1 MTTPQELS
9 GRYLLG
15 ETIGFGGMSEV
26 HLARDQRL
34 DRDVAIK
41 VLRADLAR
49 DPSFYL
55 RFRREAQNAA
65 SLNHPSIVAV
75 YDTGEADTDEGP
87 LPYIVMEYVEGDTL
101 RDLVRNDGPFDPRR
115 ASAVIADVC
124 AALDF
129 SHKNGIVHRD
139 MKPANI
145 MINRAGEVKVM
156 DFGIARAMS
165 DATSTMTQTAAVIGT
180 AQYLSPEQA
189 RGERVDAR
197 SDIYSVGCVLFEIL
211 SGEPPFTGD
220 SPVAV
225 AYQHVSEE
233 PPAPSSINPDISPEL
248 DSIVLKALSKNPANR
263 YQNAAEMRG
272 DLVSVL
278 SGQRP
283 SAPTVM
289 TDEERTTIFG
299 AVAPGPQRPP
309 THTAAAVAVE
319 RDDERKPSNNA
330 MRWIAGALAVMLI
343 AGIGFFL
350 FTLNSGSGGK
360 EQIAIP
366 DVAGQLVGDA
376 KAALEKEGFQ
386 TSVQTKADADVPA
399 DIVINTSPAAG
410 IRWDKGKIV
419 TLNVSAGPETVEV
432 PKLVGLTEEQATQA
446 LTAAGFVVNDDIIR
460 KASTEEELDKV
471 ISQDPSA
478 GANVSKGSTITLTV
492 GGGPDQ
498 VRIPDVKGQS
508 QTQAVGNIEG
518 AGFKTAIVTADSEQ
532 SEGTVLS
539 TSPAGGDKADKDST
553 VTITVSRGNQVSMPN
568 LDGQTLS
575 RAVDTLRAAGWTGN
589 EANVVQQPFPTLDPG
604 QVGRVSGQQPSNGTP
619 LSKTANVTVQI
630 GVLGIP

>member
-87 LPYIVMEYVEGDTL
+87 LPYIVMEYVQGDTL

-139 MKPANI
+139 IKPANI
-145 MINRAGEVKVM
+145 MINLAGEVKVM

-197 SDIYSVGCVLFEIL
+197 SDIYSMGCVLFEIL
-211 SGEPPFTGD
+211 AGEPPFTGD

-248 DSIVLKALSKNPANR
+248 DSIVLKAMSKNPANR

-283 SAPTVM
+283 SAPMVM

-299 AVAPGPQRPP
+299 AVQPGPQRAAAPIP
-309 THTAAAVAVE
+309 AAVAREDV
-319 RDDERKPSNNA
+319 DEHKPGNKGL
-330 MRWIAGALAVMLI
+330 RWIAAALAVVLI
-343 AGIGFFL
+343 AGLGLFFA
-350 FTLNSGSGGK
+350 FRGPDSAI
-360 EQIAIP
+360 QVAIP
-366 DVAGQLVGDA
+366 DVSGQAISDA
-376 KAALEKEGFQ
+376 QAKLQQDGFK
-386 TSVQTKADADVPA
+386 TSVQTKPDPQVAEG
-399 DIVINTSPAAG
+399 IVINTSPASG
-410 IRWDKGKIV
+410 ILVDKGEII
-419 TLNVSAGPETVEV
+419 TLNLSSGPEKVAV
-432 PKLVGLTEEQATQA
+432 PTLVGLTQDQAHQA
-446 LTAAGFVVNDDIIR
+446 LTAAGLLVGEEIEH
-460 KASTEEELDKV
+460 KASTEEDLDKV
-471 ISQDPSA
+471 VGQNPSA
-478 GANVSKGSTITLTV
+478 AANVSKGSAVTLIV
-492 GGGPDQ
+492 GSGPEQ
-498 VRIPDVKGQS
+498 VRIPDVKGQT

-518 AGFKTAIVTADSEQ
+518 AGFKTSTTQADSAEP
-532 SEGTVLS
+532 EGTVLS
-539 TSPAGGDKADKDST
+539 TSPAGGAKADSGSI
-553 VTITVSRGNQVSMPN
+553 VTITVSKGNQISMPS
-568 LDGQTLS
+568 LDGQTIS
-575 RAVDTLRAAGWTGN
+575 RAVDTLRAAGWTGT
-589 EANVVQQPFPTLDPG
+589 EANIVQRPIQTLDPG
-604 QVGRVSGQQPSNGTP
+604 AVGKIRGQQPASGGP
-619 LSKTANVTVQI
+619 VAKTANVTVEV